1 MTDDSRID
9 TDDAV
14 FPRRP
19 AGSMKRQLAIGA
31 GWMTGLQLL
40 SKVIEIGFI
49 AVLARILFPADFGV
63 IAGAAIFIQ
72 LASLLVEVGIGATIV
87 QIPNLTRTDLRIGGT
102 IVVLNGVGYFTL
114 AQVLAPFAGDFM
126 GIPGTEPVIRVLAL
140 VFIIQSFGIVSEN
153 VLVRDL
159 EVRRVM
165 VAQLMSRV
173 IGTGVIGIA
182 LAWAGLGYWALVV
195 ATLAETSIK
204 ATWLVLL
211 VRPPMRPLLTR
222 PGAARLMRRGAGFSL
237 AKVINFFAL
246 RADNAIV
253 GRTMDAAAL
262 GLYSRAYNLM
272 NVPADLY
279 SRIAERIVF
288 PAMAKVQDDPVR
300 LRSAFLR
307 GLELTA
313 VFGLPISA
321 LLALLAP
328 EVILFILGPR
338 WVEVIVPFAVLC
350 SVTYLRLGTKV
361 SGSLQRAKA
370 ATGAMIT
377 NQIVYAGMV
386 IGGCL
391 IAYPHG
397 IVAVAT
403 AVSIAV
409 VAFYLIV
416 NYNACRLAGVGLR
429 DFARVHGHGALLAL
443 ACTLAAAPVV
453 FGMRAAGGLPP
464 IAILGASGAAI
475 AVLGVILIVW
485 RPRWLLGAFV
495 IELLGDAGRATDR
508 FRKRKARS

>member
-1 MTDDSRID
+1 MTDRNRADNETIGG
-9 TDDAV
+9 
-14 FPRRP
+14 P
-19 AGSMKRQLAIGA
+19 AAAEGSMKRKLAVGA
-31 GWMTGLQLL
+31 GWMTVLQLS
-40 SKVIEIGFI
+40 SKVVEVGFI
-49 AVLARILFPADFGV
+49 AVLARILFPDDFGV

-102 IVVLNGVGYFTL
+102 IVFLNGIGYFLL
-114 AQVLAPFAGDFM
+114 AQLLAPFAGDFM
-126 GIPGTEPVIRVLAL
+126 GIAGVEPVIRVLAL

-165 VAQLMSRV
+165 IAQLMARV

-182 LAWAGLGYWALVV
+182 LAWAGWGYWALVV
-195 ATLAETSIK
+195 ATLAETTVK
-204 ATWLVLL
+204 ALWLVLL

-222 PGAARLMRRGAGFSL
+222 AGAARLMRRGAGFSL
-237 AKVINFFAL
+237 SKVINFFAL

-288 PAMAKVQDDPVR
+288 PAMAKVQDDPAR

-313 VFGLPISA
+313 IFGLPISA

-328 EVILFILGPR
+328 EVILLILGPR
-338 WVEVIVPFAVLC
+338 WVAVIVPFAVLC
-350 SVTYLRLGTKV
+350 SVTYLRLGTKI

-391 IAYPHG
+391 LAYPYG
-397 IVAVAT
+397 IVAVAG
-403 AVSIAV
+403 AVSLAV
-409 VAFYLIV
+409 AAFYLIV
-416 NYNACRLAGVGLR
+416 NYNACRLAGVGFG
-429 DFARVHGHGALLAL
+429 DFVRVHAHGALLAL
-443 ACTLAAAPVV
+443 ACTLVAAPVV
-453 FGMRAAGGLPP
+453 LGMRAAALPP
-464 IAILGASGAAI
+464 IAILVAAGS
-475 AVLGVILIVW
+475 AVATLGVILILL
-485 RPRWLLGAFV
+485 RPRWMLGDFV
-495 IELLGDAGRATDR
+495 IELLGDAGRLTKR
-508 FRKRKARS
+508 FRRKAP